1 MIAPRFPLKVK
12 GDGTVT
18 DSTPLPEPIF
28 VGQSAGGGFATK
40 ADRTL
45 QAPPTEKVNKN
56 AGTLGYITQ
65 NRIDLEALMR
75 MDQTGYLDPLKILS
89 DGDVFRKNFI
99 GPLPHLKKCSRF
111 MLRHA
116 TNLKEW
122 GVMGKARSELYYA
135 LPMFTTEKKTLELRL
150 IQNCIPVN
158 RVYAKPPHMDLP
170 LIHDLIDEVLRHSVM
185 GQADA
190 VSYFYQF
197 ALVND
202 VARYFGA
209 RFTDARGGYEDLL
222 MNVMPMGFSWSCAIA
237 QRTAN
242 VLVRGCGVAWV
253 DNFILLGKNGHDFD
267 EKVTKFMGRRKEAN
281 LELDKETIVGTTHGV
296 ALGMEF
302 DLVGKLY
309 RMDPE
314 WTVKAADRIE
324 AILRKETGITVLELY
339 TLSGTVVWR
348 HHVMRH
354 KLCNIPHT
362 LAMVG
367 KAARTISGGSGWDSP
382 ANVSSECIEEFRE
395 AVRLLR
401 ENPWMG
407 PRNESAPECEIW
419 SDASDSFWAF
429 LVFVE
434 GKLVSAKQGTTKPDM
449 HIFYSELSVA
459 LGGVSAASRL
469 GLKSALSHI
478 DNAAAGGALQRGESS
493 NFTANRWIA
502 RKLMDDVRVRWVS
515 TNDMLA
521 DPYTRI
527 PPGEKTPLPLP
538 PLGTTVEEA
547 RRILVEDQD
556 RRKADK
562 SLRRP
567 WGKATRVREPLGKKI
582 NPIPSFLL

>member
-1 MIAPRFPLKVK
+1 M
-12 GDGTVT
+12 
-18 DSTPLPEPIF
+18 
-28 VGQSAGGGFATK
+28 GQSPGAGFATK
-40 ADRTL
+40 AERAL
-45 QAPPTEKVNKN
+45 QAPPTQKVNKN
-56 AGTLGYITQ
+56 AGTLGYITK
-65 NRIDLEALMR
+65 NRIDQEALMR
-75 MDQTGYLDPLKILS
+75 LDKTGYLDPLKILS
-89 DGDVFRKNFI
+89 DGDIFRKGFI
-99 GPLPHLKKCSRF
+99 GPLPRLKKCSRF

-122 GVMGKARSELYYA
+122 NVMEKARSELYYA
-135 LPMFTTEKKTLELRL
+135 LPMFTTEKKNLELRL

-170 LIHDLIDEVLRHSVM
+170 LIHDLINEVLRHSLM

-197 ALVND
+197 ALVDD

-209 RFTDARGGYEDLL
+209 RFTDARGVYEDLL
-222 MNVMPMGFSWSCAIA
+222 MHVMPMGFSWSCAIA

-242 VLVRGCGVAWV
+242 VLVKDCGVAWV
-253 DNFILLGKNGHDFD
+253 DNFILLGKNSQDYKA
-267 EKVTKFMGRRKEAN
+267 KVAKFMERRKEVN
-281 LELDKETIVGTTHGV
+281 LELDKEIIDGTTHGV
-296 ALGMEF
+296 ALGIEF
-302 DLVGKLY
+302 DLIKKLY

-314 WTVKAADRIE
+314 WTVKAADRID
-324 AILRKETGITVLELY
+324 AILGKGTGMTVLDLY
-339 TLSGTVVWR
+339 TMSGTVVWR

-367 KAARTISGGSGWDSP
+367 KAARTISGGSGWNSP
-382 ANVSSECIEEFRE
+382 ANISSECIKEFQE

-401 ENPWMG
+401 ENPWG
-407 PRNESAPECEIW
+407 EPRNESAPECEIW

-434 GKLVSAKQGTTKPDM
+434 GKLVSAKQGLTKPDM

-469 GLKSALSHI
+469 GLMSALSHI
-478 DNAAAGGALQRGESS
+478 DNAAAGGALQRGASS

-527 PPGEKTPLPLP
+527 PPGEKVPLPLP

-547 RRILVEDQD
+547 KRILVEDQD

-567 WGKATRVREPLGKKI
+567 WGNSNRVWEPLGKKK
-582 NPIPSFLL
+582 